1 MSIIIKP
8 IITEKMSGQSEK
20 MNRFGFV
27 VHSEANKIEIKNA
40 IEKIYGVSVE
50 NIRTMKY
57 IGKVKMSNTKSGVN
71 SGLVGNCK
79 KAIVH
84 LKAGDSIDFYSN
96 I

>member
-1 MSIIIKP
+1 
-8 IITEKMSGQSEK
+8 

-57 IGKVKMSNTKSGVN
+57 IGKVKMRNTKSGVN

-79 KAIVH
+79 KAIVQ

-96 I
+96 IW

>member
-50 NIRTMKY
+50 NIRTMRY
-57 IGKVKMSNTKSGVN
+57 IGKIKMRNTKSGVN

-79 KAIVH
+79 KAIVQ

>member
-1 MSIIIKP
+1 
-8 IITEKMSGQSEK
+8 MSGQSEK

-57 IGKVKMSNTKSGVN
+57 IGKVKMRNTKSGVS

-79 KAIVH
+79 KAIVQ

>member
-40 IEKIYGVSVE
+40 VEKAYNVNVV
-50 NIRTMKY
+50 NVWTQNY
-57 IGKVKMSNTKSGVN
+57 IGKLKTRNTKRGPVTGVAN
-71 SGLVGNCK
+71 RHK
-79 KAIVH
+79 KAIVS
-84 LKAGDSIDFYSN
+84 LKEGETIDFYSN